1 MELILVVVISAGMAG
16 NSQNGVS
23 RSLTLK
29 RVPVDS
35 ERFNNIKINLKTY
48 QSILRKLIRD
58 SKKQYYQNKLRT
70 VKMVRMV
77 HHGAWCTTWYAI
89 NQILNRTQSN
99 ANLPGEFCIDN
110 SMTSDQTL
118 IANKFNDFFSNV
130 WSKLTKNL
138 GNGGVENFRNYLS
151 NPRLINF
158 TFELV
163 SEDDIKELINNLPSK
178 PSCGHD
184 GISNKLLKA
193 CNQEICKPL
202 TLIVNQMLSTGI
214 FPDYLKTAKV
224 IPLFKNGKQELLDK
238 LSSNSLTT
246 VTL

>member
-1 MELILVVVISAGMAG
+1 MD
-16 NSQNGVS
+16 NCKN
-23 RSLTLK
+23 
-29 RVPVDS
+29 D
-35 ERFNNIKINLKTY
+35 IKNT
-48 QSILRKLIRD
+48 
-58 SKKQYYQNKLRT
+58 
-70 VKMVRMV
+70 
-77 HHGAWCTTWYAI
+77 WCTI

-99 ANLPGEFCIDN
+99 ANLPDEFIIDN

-118 IANKFNDFFSNV
+118 IANKFNDFFANV
-130 WSKLTKNL
+130 CSKLTQNL
-138 GNGGVENFRNYLS
+138 GNGGAENFINYLS

-202 TLIVNQMLSTGI
+202 TLIVNQMLST
-214 FPDYLKTAKV
+214 
-224 IPLFKNGKQELLDK
+224 
-238 LSSNSLTT
+238 
-246 VTL
+246 